1 MSFFWLVA
9 IPIFTLM
16 VLIHEFGHFITA
28 KWAGIRVDEFGVGFP
43 PRLFG
48 IKRGE
53 TIYSINWLPIGGFVR
68 MPGENGETT
77 DERGNPDPRSFG
89 AKPASKRAIV
99 LLAGVTMN
107 LLLAIVLFTAAEA
120 IGRVELS
127 SYVTV
132 EPKGPAQMAGIRDGD
147 HIVAIAGHPVKTFE
161 ELVSQTTT
169 AIAAAP
175 KNAQTLP
182 IVVLVHHAGTT
193 EPVPV
198 TVQAKVQGDAHLGV
212 RSDPAKAI
220 HVTHPIWEA
229 PARGLGDIPY
239 VLGATV
245 DGIRQIVRGVIPLNQ
260 AVQGPVGIVATTGQF
275 AANTAT
281 IGWYPLIFLAGYLS
295 LNLAIVNA
303 LPIPAL
309 DGGRLLFVLIEVVR
323 RGKRLSPEREALVN
337 LIGMGALLFLIL
349 LVTIND
355 ISNLA
360 AGH

>member
-1 MSFFWLVA
+1 MSLFWLVA
-9 IPIFTLM
+9 IPIFALM
-16 VLIHEFGHFITA
+16 VLVHEFGHFITA
-28 KWAGIRVDEFGVGFP
+28 KWAGIRVDEFGIGFP

-53 TIYSINWLPIGGFVR
+53 TLYSINLLPIGGFVR

-120 IGRVELS
+120 IGKVELS

-132 EPKGPAQMAGIRDGD
+132 EPNGPAQMAGIRDGD
-147 HIVAIAGHPVKTFE
+147 HIVAIAEHPVTTFDD
-161 ELVSQTTT
+161 LVNETTT

-182 IVVLVHHAGTT
+182 IVVLVQHAGTT

-198 TVQAKVQGDAHLGV
+198 TVHAKVQGQAHLGV

-229 PARGLGDIPY
+229 PARGLGDIPF
-239 VLGATV
+239 VIGATGQ
-245 DGIRQIVRGVIPLNQ
+245 GIGEIFRGVIPLNR
-260 AVQGPVGIVATTGQF
+260 ALQGPVGIVATTGDI

-349 LVTIND
+349 IVTIND